1 LQRQFYDTAD
11 GAYGPSMAALMN
23 YIPKTQVM
31 FGSDFPYVTIESNAQ
46 QLHDRRLP
54 KQQMA
59 AIQRENALRLMPQLS

>member
-1 LQRQFYDTAD
+1 
-11 GAYGPSMAALMN
+11 MAALMN